1 VRASPLH
8 AFGRHHFRLRS
19 TSRPAL
25 VASREIQSPPRGARS
40 RSCSATWWTTLSGNL
55 DPEEHREILSAFQGC
70 CSREIARFKGHVA
83 QYMGDGVLVYFGY
96 PAAHEDDAER
106 AVRTG
111 LAIIAAV
118 PLLRTL
124 PSITLQVRVG
134 IASGLA
140 VVGDLTGDAQEQ
152 AAVGETTNLAARLQ
166 ALAEPNTVLI
176 APETFRLVAGLFD
189 CRDLGPQTLKGF
201 ARPVDV
207 RRVLGP
213 SRAASRFEARHEQ
226 GVAPLLGREEELDL
240 LLRRWAQA
248 KAGEGRVI
256 HITGEPGI
264 GKSRLTQALV
274 DCLGGDRHTRVECH
288 CSPYHTDSALH
299 PVISHLLRAAGIEH
313 TDQGEERLA
322 KLEALLERSHSSLS
336 ETAPLL
342 LDGLWIRGAYPSN
355 MKHFASLLP
364 ACSKRPNKAAGYNGN
379 QLSSPHNAPEVSRGE
394 SLQISSD

>member
-1 VRASPLH
+1 MAS
-8 AFGRHHFRLRS
+8 AVGRVGSAMMQCPSCNAAVQEGAKFCGKCG
-19 TSRPAL
+19 TAL
-25 VASREIQSPPRGARS
+25 PRGCPACGHVNPSEHRFCSECGASLSPSSARAAS
-40 RSCSATWWTTLSGNL
+40 FPFPPTVDVAPGATRKPRVAERRQITVLFCDMVGSTTLSGTL

-70 CSREIARFKGHVA
+70 CSQEIARFGGHVA

-106 AVRTG
+106 AVRAG

-124 PSITLQVRVG
+124 PSLTLQVRVG
-134 IASGLA
+134 IASGHA
-140 VVGDLTGDAQEQ
+140 VVGDLTGAAQEQ

-176 APETFRLVAGLFD
+176 AAETFRLVAGHFD
-189 CRDLGPQTLKGF
+189 YRDLGPQTLKGF
-201 ARPVDV
+201 GRPVDV

-213 SRAASRFEARHEQ
+213 SRAASRFEARREQ

-264 GKSRLTQALV
+264 G
-274 DCLGGDRHTRVECH
+274 
-288 CSPYHTDSALH
+288 
-299 PVISHLLRAAGIEH
+299 
-313 TDQGEERLA
+313 
-322 KLEALLERSHSSLS
+322 
-336 ETAPLL
+336 
-342 LDGLWIRGAYPSN
+342 
-355 MKHFASLLP
+355 
-364 ACSKRPNKAAGYNGN
+364 
-379 QLSSPHNAPEVSRGE
+379 
-394 SLQISSD
+394 